1 MARMDRRNRTPGRS
15 LHLTAPLFRFNL
27 VRLRF
32 SPERRRFG
40 PWHPAS
46 ITAARYFRASNTMAR
61 FNPFQEPWP
70 RIIGIPLLALVL
82 SFTFHTELP
91 TALGFAI
98 TLGITALIWQGC
110 YMIIGH
116 YRQRFPGIERTGRRI
131 MITVVA
137 LSAYIITVDI
147 TACTVLDALEL
158 EPSAYKTGEWRSN
171 LIKCFG
177 ATLVVGTLYEAGY
190 FFAMWKHQA
199 IETEAIKSRQ
209 LRTELDML
217 KNQVSPHF
225 LFNSLNTLVALI
237 HEDADQAARFTKDLS
252 HVYRYILQHKE
263 KEVVDLGTELDFTQ
277 AYINLMKVRFAESL
291 RINVDV
297 APEHRHLLI
306 APLTLQLL
314 LENALKHNVAS
325 TAKPLQVDIHVEHGR
340 TLVVRNSLH
349 RKQGTVEGTGTGIN
363 NVKQR
368 YAYLSEREVDVIETR
383 EHFLV
388 ALPLMQ
394 LAEHEARV

>member
-1 MARMDRRNRTPGRS
+1 MA
-15 LHLTAPLFRFNL
+15 
-27 VRLRF
+27 RF
-32 SPERRRFG
+32 SP
-40 PWHPAS
+40 
-46 ITAARYFRASNTMAR
+46 FR
-61 FNPFQEPWP
+61 EPWP
-70 RIIGIPLLALVL
+70 RIIGIPVLALIL
-82 SFTFHTELP
+82 SFLFHTEMP
-91 TALGFAI
+91 TMMGFGI
-98 TLGITALIWQGC
+98 TLLITALIWQGC

-116 YRQRFPGIERTGRRI
+116 FRKRFPGFERTGRRI
-131 MITVVA
+131 MITAVA
-137 LSAYIITVDI
+137 LSAYIITVDV
-147 TACTVLDALEL
+147 TACTVLDALGL
-158 EPSAYKTGEWRSN
+158 EPSAYKTGEWPMN
-171 LIKCFG
+171 LVKCFG

-237 HEDADQAARFTKDLS
+237 HEDPVLAERFTKDLS

-263 KEVVDLGTELDFTQ
+263 KEVVELGTELDFTQ

-291 RINVDV
+291 NINVDV

-325 TAKPLQVDIHVEHGR
+325 AAKPLQVDIHVENGR

-349 RKQGTVEGTGTGIN
+349 RKQGTVEGTGTGLN
-363 NVKQR
+363 NVRQR

>member
-1 MARMDRRNRTPGRS
+1 MRPLDRRIGAFDR
-15 LHLTAPLFRFNL
+15 L
-27 VRLRF
+27 VRCLATLRRFTGAWLRF
-32 SPERRRFG
+32 IPERRRFG
-40 PWHPAS
+40 PWQRALF
-46 ITAARYFRASNTMAR
+46 IAARYFRASKTMAR
-61 FNPFQEPWP
+61 FSLLQEPWP

-82 SFTFHTELP
+82 SFLFHTELP
-91 TALGFAI
+91 TVPGFAI
-98 TLGITALIWQGC
+98 TLGVTAIIWQGC

-116 YRQRFPGIERTGRRI
+116 YRQRFPGFERTGRRI
-131 MITVVA
+131 MITAVA
-137 LSAYIITVDI
+137 LSAYIISVDI
-147 TACTVLDALEL
+147 TACTILDVLGL
-158 EPSAYKTGEWRSN
+158 EPSAYTTGEWPMN
-171 LIKCFG
+171 LVKCFG
-177 ATLVVGTLYEAGY
+177 ATLVVGTIYEAGY
-190 FFAMWKHQA
+190 FFTMWKHQA

-237 HEDADQAARFTKDLS
+237 HEDADQAARFTKNLS

-277 AYINLMKVRFAESL
+277 AYIDLMKVRFAESL
-291 RINVDV
+291 HINVDV

-325 TAKPLQVDIHVEHGR
+325 TAKPLQVDIHVENGR

-349 RKQGTVEGTGTGIN
+349 RKQGTVEGTGTGLN
-363 NVKQR
+363 NVRQR

-388 ALPLMQ
+388 ALPLLQ

>member
-1 MARMDRRNRTPGRS
+1 MA
-15 LHLTAPLFRFNL
+15 
-27 VRLRF
+27 RF
-32 SPERRRFG
+32 SP
-40 PWHPAS
+40 
-46 ITAARYFRASNTMAR
+46 FR
-61 FNPFQEPWP
+61 EPWP
-70 RIIGIPLLALVL
+70 RIIGIPMVALLLTVL
-82 SFTFHTELP
+82 FHDEP
-91 TALGFAI
+91 FAWETYGI
-98 TLGITALIWQGC
+98 GLLITALIWQGSFW
-110 YMIIGH
+110 IIGG
-116 YRQRFPGIERTGRRI
+116 YRIRYPGFQHTTKRI
-131 MITVVA
+131 V
-137 LSAYIITVDI
+137 L
-147 TACTVLDALEL
+147 TVLSMSVYIVGIDLLSCLALDAAGIQEN
-158 EPSAYKTGEWRSN
+158 AYTSGEWRGN
-171 LIKCFG
+171 LVKAFG
-177 ATLVVGTLYEAGY
+177 TTAIIGTLYEAGY

-237 HEDADQAARFTKDLS
+237 HEDADQAACFTKDLS

-297 APEHRHLLI
+297 SAEHRHLLI

-325 TAKPLQVDIHVEHGR
+325 NAKPLQVDIHVESGR
-340 TLVVRNSLH
+340 TLVIRNSLH
-349 RKQGTVEGTGTGIN
+349 RKQGVVEGTGTGLN

-368 YAYLSEREVDVIETR
+368 YAYLSERPVDVIETR

-388 ALPLMQ
+388 ALPLIQ